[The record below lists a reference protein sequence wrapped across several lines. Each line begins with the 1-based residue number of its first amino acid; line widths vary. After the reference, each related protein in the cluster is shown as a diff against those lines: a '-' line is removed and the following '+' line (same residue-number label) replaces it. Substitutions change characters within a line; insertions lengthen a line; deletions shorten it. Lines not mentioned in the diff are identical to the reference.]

1 LPGSRAKWGDP
12 VKCGARVALGVA
24 GGYFLGRSKQMKLAL
39 ALAGMAAGKRAGGPG
54 QLLAQGTKLLGQSPE
69 MTRLTDE
76 LRGRLLHAGK
86 GAAVAIATRQV
97 ESLTERVV
105 NRVGDLT
112 EAGGK
117 TVGGVGKTVGGVG
130 ETAAGVGRKVGGL
143 GKRQSRDDVEYDDEY
158 EDEYDETADESVT
171 DASGDESDDNTGTDQ
186 ADESAELG
194 EPRLEFKHFRRHAK
208 TNVLLQ
214 QEEVEGWRGEMGDS
228 EVVKTHEQ
236 ALEEEQAQQDESAS
250 TEDESAQDE
259 TTEEAGPAEATE
271 EEVPEDGELP
281 EDELP
286 KGEAAEEGDVNDR
299 NLNVKQQV
307 PVKWPDSVD
316 GSEASETMTFAL
328 DGRRFTLD
336 LSKDNTARLRQALAP
351 FVAVAR
357 RSGRGRRASRQTVVL
372 SR

>member
-1 LPGSRAKWGDP
+1 

-24 GGYFLGRSKQMKLAL
+24 GGYFLGRTKQMKLAL

-54 QLLAQGTKLLGQSPE
+54 QLLAQGTTLLGQSPE
-69 MTRLTDE
+69 ITRLTDE
-76 LRGRLLHAGK
+76 LRGRLLDAGK

-105 NRVGDLT
+105 NRIGDLT

-130 ETAAGVGRKVGGL
+130 ETAAGVGRTVGGL
-143 GKRQSRDDVEYDDEY
+143 GKRQSRDDVEY

-171 DASGDESDDNTGTDQ
+171 DESGDESDDDTGTDQ

-194 EPRLEFKHFRRHAK
+194 EPRLEFKHFRRHAM
-208 TNVLLQ
+208 TNGLLR
-214 QEEVEGWRGEMGDS
+214 QEEVEGWRGEIGDS

-236 ALEEEQAQQDESAS
+236 ALEEEQAQQEESAS
-250 TEDESAQDE
+250 TEDEAAQDE

-271 EEVPEDGELP
+271 EEVAEDGELP

-299 NLNVKQQV
+299 NLNVTQQV

-336 LSKDNTARLRQALAP
+336 LSKDNAARLREALAP

-357 RSGRGRRASRQTVVL
+357 RSGRGRRASRQTVVP